1 MNDLALVL
9 GFRLIYNLDIY
20 ALFAPRFRSTHRLKI
35 CLWAHFMCCR
45 KAKWLLFMKVY
56 VFLHRNEWCKS
67 HGWLVFFQLLSR
79 SYKLYWWLS
88 TYFKNDFF
96 SAPRDEYINNEVMRI
111 KMVLFAIEINLHKIR
126 AYDTSAKITET
137 NLT

>member
-1 MNDLALVL
+1 MVQISRMV
-9 GFRLIYNLDIY
+9 GFFFSRYHAHINYIDGYQHI
-20 ALFAPRFRSTHRLKI
+20 LKMI
-35 CLWAHFMCCR
+35 
-45 KAKWLLFMKVY
+45 
-56 VFLHRNEWCKS
+56 
-67 HGWLVFFQLLSR
+67 
-79 SYKLYWWLS
+79 
-88 TYFKNDFF
+88 FF

>member
-9 GFRLIYNLDIY
+9 GFRLIYNLDMYMLCSHRGFGPHIDLKY
-20 ALFAPRFRSTHRLKI
+20 AYELILCVAVRLSG
-35 CLWAHFMCCR
+35 CYLWRYMISFTAMYG
-45 KAKWLLFMKVY
+45 ANLTD
-56 VFLHRNEWCKS
+56 
-67 HGWLVFFQLLSR
+67 GWFFFQSLSR

-96 SAPRDEYINNEVMRI
+96 SAPRDEYINNEVMWI

-126 AYDTSAKITET
+126 AYDTSV
-137 NLT
+137 